1 MYNSKMRDKK
11 GVALIGVIFAL
22 LFFAV
27 LGWTL
32 VVMQSTDF
40 EANVRSLQSERALHL
55 AETGG
60 QWALGQLSLSFGCDA
75 ITAATFPHNFKYGQY
90 SCTCDDSVENE
101 IAIVSTGYVPSQADY
116 RAKRCVKV
124 VVTQAGF
131 GRAMTV
137 KNLFSW
143 YSMHAGSEVEGDITA
158 GHWNGD
164 NISPYDVLGS
174 DYGPGVPDGTGAR
187 ELGVEN
193 LPRIKMSYLK
203 AKAQGW
209 GRYKNYSAQ
218 AWATGSGGTSLRV
231 ATDLFNASMVGEAV
245 RVVGDSV
252 YQWPNEDS
260 WAVIAGYVNPRE
272 ITVELKP
279 SVGLNNISVW
289 NNKFV
294 RAAKRFNGNNN
305 NQQVWYIE
313 GSDIIID
320 VRSTAEDGNDSSANF
335 NTTSLV
341 AEGDFLISGSKSL
354 SMLAYVDASAHETF
368 ANIATENGNIYSLFT
383 PEGSTET
390 QKKDRRDFDGLVY
403 TRTGSIF
410 FNYLEGAA
418 LMGYNVTVDG
428 LVDLE
433 YEGKYVDSDA
443 FMAGF
448 SKITW
453 EEQ

>member
-1 MYNSKMRDKK
+1 MKSSK
-11 GVALIGVIFAL
+11 GVALIVVIFAML
-22 LFFAV
+22 LFAV
-27 LGWTL
+27 LGWT
-32 VVMQSTDF
+32 VAVMQSGDF
-40 EANVRSLQSERALHL
+40 ETNLRSLQSERALDL
-55 AETGG
+55 AETGA
-60 QWALGQLSLSFGCDA
+60 QWALGQLSLSFGCSA
-75 ITAATFPHNFKYGQY
+75 ITGAAFPHTFKYGQY

-101 IAIVSTGYVPSQADY
+101 ITIVSTGYVPSQASY
-116 RAKRCVKV
+116 RAMRSVKV
-124 VVTQAGF
+124 VITQAGF

-137 KNLFSW
+137 KNLFTW
-143 YSMHAGSEVEGDITA
+143 YAMHSGSQVEGDIIA

-164 NISPYDVLGS
+164 NTSPYDVLDF
-174 DYGPGVPDGTGAR
+174 DYGPGIPPGAGQR

-193 LPRIKMSYLK
+193 LPKINMNYLK
-203 AKAQGW
+203 TKAQGW

-218 AWATGSGGTSLRV
+218 AWASGSSASSLRV
-231 ATDLFNASMVGEAV
+231 ATDLFDSSMIGEAV

-260 WAVIAGYVNPRE
+260 WAVISGYVNQRE
-272 ITVELKP
+272 VTVDFKP
-279 SVGLNNISVW
+279 SIGLNNISVW

-294 RAAKRFNGNNN
+294 RVAKRFNGSNN
-305 NQQVWYIE
+305 NQQLWYIE
-313 GSDIIID
+313 GSDIIVD
-320 VRSTAEDGNDSSANF
+320 VRSAAEDGNDNNASF

-341 AEGDFLISGSKSL
+341 AEGDFLISGSKKIA
-354 SMLAYVDASAHETF
+354 MLAYVDTSAHETF
-368 ANIATENGNIYSLFT
+368 PNIATENGNIYSLFT

-403 TRTGSIF
+403 TRTGNIL

-433 YEGKYVDSDA
+433 YEGRYVDSAA

-453 EEQ
+453 QEE